1 MRRCKNEEVIDMKKH
16 YKPLIVAVLRMDEA
30 DMIRTS
36 GEISG
41 DGSGGF
47 TVKEQLFTADL

>member
-1 MRRCKNEEVIDMKKH
+1 MKKH

-36 GEISG
+36 GEIGG